1 MQSRL
6 LDRRIIIQEVTETQ
20 NSYGAA
26 SESWSTFKTVWAEV
40 KPVKGKEFF
49 LDEQVNARIDSI
61 FRIRWIEGLT
71 TKMRISY
78 NGQYYNIYSIIEL
91 GRQDGLQ
98 INAYTEVV

>member
-1 MQSRL
+1 MQAGRM
-6 LDRRIIIQEVTETQ
+6 DRRITIEEVTETQ

-49 LDEQVNARIDSI
+49 LDEQVNARLDII
-61 FRIRWIEGLT
+61 FRIRWLEGLN

-78 NGQYYNIYSIIEL
+78 NEQHYNIDSIVEL
-91 GRQDGLQ
+91 GRREGFQ
-98 INAYTEVV
+98 INAYLEVE